1 MKINLK
7 LYATL
12 RKYLPNTEIGEAVI
26 IEVKQGSTIKDI
38 IDKFTIKEELA
49 KIIFVN
55 GIHET
60 LDYILQEND
69 LLVIFPPIG
78 GG

>member
-1 MKINLK
+1 MNIRLK
-7 LYATL
+7 FYASL
-12 RKYLPNTEIGEAVI
+12 RKHLPGTEIGE
-26 IEVKQGSTIKDI
+26 EVELEIKQGSTIKDV
-38 IDKFTIKEELA
+38 IDSFLITEDLV

-55 GIHET
+55 GIHKK
-60 LDYILQEND
+60 LDHILQEND

>member
-1 MKINLK
+1 MNIRLK
-7 LYATL
+7 LYASL
-12 RKYLPNTEIGEAVI
+12 RKYLPGTEIGEEVK
-26 IEVKQGSTIKDI
+26 IEVNQESTIMDI
-38 IDKFTIKEELA
+38 LNIYTIEESLA

-55 GIHET
+55 GVHKT
-60 LDYILQEND
+60 ADYILQEND

>member
-1 MKINLK
+1 MQIRLK
-7 LYATL
+7 LYASL
-12 RKYLPNTEIGEAVI
+12 RKYLPGTEIGEEVK
-26 IEVKQGSTIKDI
+26 IEVNQESTIMDI
-38 IDKFTIKEELA
+38 LNIYTIEESLT

-55 GIHET
+55 GVHKT
-60 LDYILQEND
+60 VDYVLQEND

>member
-1 MKINLK
+1 MNIRLK
-7 LYATL
+7 MYASL
-12 RKYLPNTEIGEAVI
+12 RKHLPGTEIGEEVK
-26 IEVKQGSTIKDI
+26 IEVEQDSTIMDI
-38 IDKFTIKEELA
+38 LDRYTIEESLA

-55 GIHET
+55 GIHKTVEYV
-60 LDYILQEND
+60 LEEND